1 MGRCAAQ
8 VSVASMHPRGD
19 RAYEN
24 VIESSEQAGTVL
36 EFLPSSEGAR
46 QSVAFLLDQ
55 LSGAPPALRSA
66 QLATVN
72 VDSRHQLVLFAAQGR
87 LLGCLANLTCS
98 PSPAP

>member
-1 MGRCAAQ
+1 M
-8 VSVASMHPRGD
+8 SVASMHPRGD

-55 LSGAPPALRSA
+55 LSSAPALRSA

>member
-1 MGRCAAQ
+1 
-8 VSVASMHPRGD
+8 MHPRGE

-46 QSVAFLLDQ
+46 QSVAFLLAQ
-55 LSGAPPALRSA
+55 LSGAPA